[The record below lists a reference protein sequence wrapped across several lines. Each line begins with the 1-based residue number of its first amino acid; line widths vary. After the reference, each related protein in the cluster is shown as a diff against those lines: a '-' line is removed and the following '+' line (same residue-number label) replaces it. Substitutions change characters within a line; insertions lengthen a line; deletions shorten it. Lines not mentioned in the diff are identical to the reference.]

1 MGAEQ
6 DHMGMS
12 DGYRGQGGNICPV
25 HQAMSWRRDMRE
37 VGGIKSFLFFFL
49 VIEFQGL

>member
-12 DGYRGQGGNICPV
+12 DGYGGQGGDICYV
-25 HQAMSWRRDMRE
+25 RMAMSWRRDARE